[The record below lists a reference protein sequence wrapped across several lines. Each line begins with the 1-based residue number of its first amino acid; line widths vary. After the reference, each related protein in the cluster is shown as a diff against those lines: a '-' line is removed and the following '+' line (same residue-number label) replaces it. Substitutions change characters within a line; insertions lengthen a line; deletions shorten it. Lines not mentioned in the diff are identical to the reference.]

1 MKDTIKQVLDEFVNY
16 AKQVNLDSDSAREL
30 LAEQIAQAVETEIS
44 KKNEN

>member
-1 MKDTIKQVLDEFVNY
+1 MKDIIKQVLDEFVNY

-30 LAEQIAQAVETEIS
+30 LAEQIAQAIEAKIS

>member
-1 MKDTIKQVLDEFVNY
+1 MKDIIKRTLDEFILQS
-16 AKQVNLDSDSAREL
+16 KQINLDSDSAREL